1 MFTYKNYI
9 IEREDDNNISVYR
22 KETVEIRE
30 GGGRGKGPGTATG
43 KFEEK
48 KVHKSYQSSFSG
60 ALEKVLELEMEN
72 CADVSQIIQKID
84 EFKNLV
90 KTIKIPF

>member
-1 MFTYKNYI
+1 MFTYKNYT
-9 IEREDDNNISVYR
+9 IEREDENNISVYCTE
-22 KETVEIRE
+22 KVEVRE
-30 GGGRGKGPGTATG
+30 GGGRGKGCGVATG

-48 KVHKSYQSSFSG
+48 KVHKSYQSNFSG

-72 CADVSQIIQKID
+72 CADVSQIIEKIQ

-90 KTIKIPF
+90 KTIKSPL